1 MAPARI
7 EITSAED
14 ELSVS
19 MRPSRRSTARP
30 PLTRPQRRRERG
42 RRSQAAFRKR
52 QAVATQTLSDQN
64 RRLIEGV
71 QKAVDA
77 VHGDERQE
85 ILDAIANLANIA
97 GLEAKDSP
105 LRDAVPSSG
114 DEDITIDV
122 LTGDFT
128 HNSKSS
134 IDTCTQ
140 ISNPASQRLNCGI
153 WLDPMH
159 YKRVSLPPQDIIP
172 YIGPGSK
179 TFAGLLF
186 WSVMDHS
193 LNGCKHP
200 HAEAS
205 TVAKTVLG
213 HSTATQDVKM
223 SFIRR
228 MVEARLEFKKTG
240 SISAEH
246 ASAAEND
253 LGMVLC
259 NLVETDYRARG
270 KDPDLWLSCVSIE
283 QRVRSIAGNSGFL
296 VLEKAARDEGERE
309 LREALGQVKCR
320 LSDTS
325 ACFGDGPRWNVD
337 VVDSIFLD
345 PILQA
350 VGRF

>member
-1 MAPARI
+1 MAPVRI
-7 EITSAED
+7 EITNAED

-19 MRPSRRSTARP
+19 MRPRRRSTWR

-52 QAVATQTLSDQN
+52 QAQAAQSLSDQN

-97 GLEAKDSP
+97 GLETKDSP
-105 LRDAVPSSG
+105 LQDTAPSSG

-122 LTGDFT
+122 VTGDFT
-128 HNSKSS
+128 RNSKSS
-134 IDTCTQ
+134 TETCTQ
-140 ISNPASQRLNCGI
+140 VSNPTPQRLDCGI

-159 YKRVSLPPQDIIP
+159 YRRVSLPPQDIIP
-172 YIGPGSK
+172 YLGPGSK

-205 TVAKTVLG
+205 TVIKTGLG
-213 HSTATQDVKM
+213 HSTATQDVKV

-246 ASAAEND
+246 AAAAEND
-253 LGMVLC
+253 LGEVLR

-270 KDPDLWLSCVSIE
+270 KDPDLWLSCVAIE
-283 QRVRSIAGNSGFL
+283 QRVRSIAGNGAFL
-296 VLEKAARDEGERE
+296 VLEKAARGEGEQE
-309 LREALGQVKCR
+309 LREALRRVKCR
-320 LSDTS
+320 LSDTGV
-325 ACFGDGPRWNVD
+325 CFGDGPRWNVD

-345 PILQA
+345 PIIQSM
-350 VGRF
+350 GRI